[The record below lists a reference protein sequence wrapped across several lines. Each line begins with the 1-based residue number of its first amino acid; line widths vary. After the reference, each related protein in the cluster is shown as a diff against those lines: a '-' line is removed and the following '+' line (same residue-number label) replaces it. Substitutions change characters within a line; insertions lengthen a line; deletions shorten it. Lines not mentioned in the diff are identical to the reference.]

1 MSRNVAVIGAGASGI
16 VAAIAAARCGASV
29 SIFEHTDSIGSKIM
43 ITGNGKCNYTNEDIR
58 PEHYHSG
65 TDEDGLIASIL
76 ERFGY
81 EDCTGFF
88 GSLGIIGKNRRGGIY
103 PYTDT
108 AESVRSALK
117 LELKRLGVEIICGC
131 SNTGLER
138 ATGGG
143 IRVKNDLE
151 PDGRVFDAVI
161 LSCGGKAARKTGS
174 DGSGFEL
181 VRSLG
186 VVTTDIFPALTPLPV
201 KEDLSML
208 TGIRCDASLK
218 LINEKG
224 RVIERSSGELQP
236 YDKGLSGIC
245 ALDISGNACRR
256 TGAGERVF
264 VECDFYPGTDDEG
277 FKRMMADRREAFPER
292 DLTGLLTGIFPR
304 KLIRYMAHPIDIRK
318 DSWPDDLKDIVK
330 HHRYEVSRDIL
341 KDMSRAQTSAGGV
354 SLGEIDCNCM
364 LRREQDIYVTG
375 EMLDADG
382 ICGGYNLHFAWATGY
397 IAGGAAAG
405 DNS

>member
-88 GSLGIIGKNRRGGIY
+88 GSIGIIGKNRRGGIY

-138 ATGGG
+138 ASGGG
-143 IRVKNDLE
+143 IRVKNDLV

-161 LSCGGKAARKTGS
+161 LSCGGKAA
-174 DGSGFEL
+174 
-181 VRSLG
+181 
-186 VVTTDIFPALTPLPV
+186 
-201 KEDLSML
+201 
-208 TGIRCDASLK
+208 
-218 LINEKG
+218 
-224 RVIERSSGELQP
+224 
-236 YDKGLSGIC
+236 
-245 ALDISGNACRR
+245 
-256 TGAGERVF
+256 
-264 VECDFYPGTDDEG
+264 
-277 FKRMMADRREAFPER
+277 
-292 DLTGLLTGIFPR
+292 
-304 KLIRYMAHPIDIRK
+304 
-318 DSWPDDLKDIVK
+318 
-330 HHRYEVSRDIL
+330 
-341 KDMSRAQTSAGGV
+341 
-354 SLGEIDCNCM
+354 
-364 LRREQDIYVTG
+364 
-375 EMLDADG
+375 
-382 ICGGYNLHFAWATGY
+382 
-397 IAGGAAAG
+397 
-405 DNS
+405 

>member
-1 MSRNVAVIGAGASGI
+1 MSRSVAVIGAGASGI

-29 SIFEHTDSIGSKIM
+29 SLFEHTDSIGSKIM

-81 EDCTGFF
+81 EDCVGFF
-88 GSLGIIGKNRRGGIY
+88 GSIGIVGKNRRGGIY

-117 LELKRLGVEIICGC
+117 LELKRLGVGIICGC
-131 SNTGLER
+131 RNTCIER
-138 ATGGG
+138 AADGR
-143 IRVKNDLE
+143 IRIKNDLMPE
-151 PDGRVFDAVI
+151 GREFDSVI
-161 LSCGGKAARKTGS
+161 LACGGKAARKTGS
-174 DGSGFEL
+174 DGSGFEIA
-181 VRSLG
+181 RSLG
-186 VVTTDIFPALTPLPV
+186 VSTTDIFPALTPLPL

-208 TGIRCDASLK
+208 TGIRCEASLR
-218 LINEKG
+218 LINENG
-224 RVIERSSGELQP
+224 RVIESSSGELQP

-256 TGAGERVF
+256 AGAGERVY

-277 FKRMMADRREAFPER
+277 FKRMMKGRREAFPER
-292 DLTGLLTGIFPR
+292 DLTGLLTGLFPR
-304 KLIRYMAHPIDIRK
+304 KLIRYFVHPIDTRK
-318 DSWPDDLKDIVK
+318 TDWIEDLTYSVK
-330 HHRYEVSRDIL
+330 HHRYEINHDII
-341 KDMSRAQTSAGGV
+341 KDMSRAQTTAGGV
-354 SLGEIDCNCM
+354 AMSEIDDNCM
-364 LRREQDIYVTG
+364 LSRAENVYVTG